1 MDDPSPRG
9 ITTAA
14 SPAIAAFMEYLMKQ
28 RGFSAHTTEAYR
40 SDLQQFELQASEEY
54 GNISLEE
61 MMSKP
66 VLRGFAF
73 ALTKAGLKPRS
84 VARKIAAIKSF
95 SKYCIRHNLLL
106 KSAARALKTPRLDAT
121 LPHFLTERQAE
132 SLDGAS
138 AVRKYPLRGR
148 AIVELLYGSGIR
160 LSELHALR
168 PDGID
173 YRNGTVRVMGK
184 GRKERVVPVTQQAMD
199 AVRAYAAGERAPGA
213 IDAPLFTN
221 DNGTALSR
229 RQIERIVQRAL
240 SRVSQ
245 LRKKS
250 PHVLR
255 HTFATHMLNGG
266 ADIRAVK
273 ELLGHA
279 SLSATQI
286 YTHVSKE
293 RLMQAYKRAHPR
305 AE

>member
-1 MDDPSPRG
+1 
-9 ITTAA
+9 
-14 SPAIAAFMEYLMKQ
+14 
-28 RGFSAHTTEAYR
+28 
-40 SDLQQFELQASEEY
+40 
-54 GNISLEE
+54 
-61 MMSKP
+61 
-66 VLRGFAF
+66 
-73 ALTKAGLKPRS
+73 
-84 VARKIAAIKSF
+84 VARKIAALKSF
-95 SKYCIRHNLLL
+95 SKFCIRHNLLAR
-106 KSAARALKTPRLDAT
+106 SAATALKTPRLDAT
-121 LPHFLTERQAE
+121 LPQFLTERQAE
-132 SLDGAS
+132 SLDGGN
-138 AVRKYPLRGR
+138 AVRKCPLRGR

-160 LSELHALR
+160 LSELYALR
-168 PDGID
+168 PDSID
-173 YRNGTVRVMGK
+173 YRSGTVRVMGK

-199 AVRAYAAGERAPGA
+199 AIRAYSAGERKPGA

-221 DNGTALSR
+221 DDGKALSR

-255 HTFATHMLNGG
+255 HTFATHMLDGG

>member
-1 MDDPSPRG
+1 MH
-9 ITTAA
+9 TA
-14 SPAIAAFMEYLMKQ
+14 K
-28 RGFSAHTTEAYR
+28 AYR
-40 SDLQQFELQASEEY
+40 SDLLQFEIQVSEEH
-54 GNISLEE
+54 GKVSLEE

-66 VLRGFAF
+66 VLRGFAY
-73 ALTKAGLKPRS
+73 ALTGAGLKSRT
-84 VARKIAAIKSF
+84 VARKIAALKSF
-95 SKYCIRHNLLL
+95 SKFCIRHNLIS

-132 SLDGAS
+132 TLDGKAS
-138 AVRKYPLRGR
+138 AGTAHPLRSR

-160 LSELHALR
+160 LSELYALR
-168 PDGID
+168 PDSID

-199 AVRAYAAGERAPGA
+199 AIRDYSAGERKPAA
-213 IDAPLFTN
+213 MDAPLFTN
-221 DNGTALSR
+221 EKGMALSR
-229 RQIERIVQRAL
+229 RQIERIVRRAL
-240 SRVSQ
+240 SQVSQ

-255 HTFATHMLNGG
+255 HSFATHMLDGG